1 MASVGGG
8 MTDELRDALR
18 AKHRLVEQMKEDVA
32 RPDDRRSARRAP
44 FWQMVT
50 VVAAVLFLSLAAA
63 GGAAAE
69 KATRASRAAAAE
81 RRALERR
88 EVKRWSS
95 ERALRHFG
103 LRRMS
108 QIAFTD
114 PVRTSDALHDAVRDP
129 DTHVVVAHVSHSTV
143 MGRKRT
149 KGGDGLTWVDRP
161 ILADSSYEAL
171 ADDGFDFDGF
181 LSRFLASGSNKGLL
195 VSLRDPRVVV
205 PVFKALE
212 TAVENG
218 RLVSPII
225 LDAEVLPGPGGHMPQ
240 MACVRFNSTAY
251 QDQYVWR
258 DGRAALEEND
268 ARAPPR
274 SLHVDDWS
282 RLTVA
287 TSDGTGD
294 LVPFDP
300 VGFVRSAALRVP
312 GAILSLGVATGGV
325 PCAREKISPPRKKN
339 PAAGLAFPFQ
349 SAYAWHQR
357 QRAMMHQRLRGAKVK
372 MFGNATG
379 DEAMMRLPGF
389 FTPAAARAMRMRG
402 AALAAANATS
412 SVAAVLGKS
421 GVGRRRLAQMDFEI
435 MAIAEAEEERARE
448 SKRRAEDEAAA
459 RRKAYDAA
467 YTARRVSH
475 HRSYGWDTGADLI
488 ALVRNGTWE
497 GDVLFPVA
505 ACALPST
512 ASEAPGYLRELADA
526 RLGFSI
532 VARGPVLF
540 TEATRVAML
549 SELDA
554 SRAVIGSDLVRLPEG
569 ERLTE
574 RQIFVD
580 PVVAHPEEA
589 LESREAEEAL
599 EEAAME
605 LGADYAGAEE
615 ELMDEEENIWRE
627 RIERLKSFVAKYAAK
642 YAGGGD

>member
-1 MASVGGG
+1 

-69 KATRASRAAAAE
+69 KATRASRRAAAAE

-103 LRRMS
+103 LRES

-114 PVRTSDALHDAVRDP
+114 PVRTSDALHD
-129 DTHVVVAHVSHSTV
+129 
-143 MGRKRT
+143 
-149 KGGDGLTWVDRP
+149 
-161 ILADSSYEAL
+161 
-171 ADDGFDFDGF
+171 
-181 LSRFLASGSNKGLL
+181 SGSRPRHARRRRARLPLHRHGPQTNQRRRRSDVGGPSHPRRTVLTMAGRRRALL
-195 VSLRDPRVVV
+195 TEDVRRGPLAVPSPAGSTRASSCLRDPRVVV

-225 LDAEVLPGPGGHMPQ
+225 LDAEVLPELP
-240 MACVRFNSTAY
+240 SAY
-251 QDQYVWR
+251 R
-258 DGRAALEEND
+258 RGRACALTPPRTRISTSARRPGSVARGERR
-268 ARAPPR
+268 ARAPRDPSTWTTGR
-274 SLHVDDWS
+274 DSPS
-282 RLTVA
+282 RRRTARA
-287 TSDGTGD
+287 TSCRSIPR
-294 LVPFDP
+294 L
-300 VGFVRSAALRVP
+300 VRSAATIPPMLRRT
-312 GAILSLGVATGGV
+312 AVANRSFAC
-325 PCAREKISPPRKKN
+325 PLEKISPPRKKN
-339 PAAGLAFPFQ
+339 PAAGLAFLFQ

-372 MFGNATG
+372 MLATPPT
-379 DEAMMRLPGF
+379 DEGY
-389 FTPAAARAMRMRG
+389 AAATSRRPLRARARGERSRG

-421 GVGRRRLAQMDFEI
+421 GVGRRRPAQMDFEI
-435 MAIAEAEEERARE
+435 MAIAEAEREGFPIQRRALPPRRETYDRRARRGA
-448 SKRRAEDEAAA
+448 SLT
-459 RRKAYDAA
+459 
-467 YTARRVSH
+467 TARTDGTRARTRAGSP
-475 HRSYGWDTGADLI
+475 D
-488 ALVRNGTWE
+488 GTWE

-505 ACALPST
+505 ACALPTRRRRRSGSLART
-512 ASEAPGYLRELADA
+512 RRRASRVLDRRARPRAVHRGDA
-526 RLGFSI
+526 GGDAERAGR
-532 VARGPVLF
+532 VARGSGVG
-540 TEATRVAML
+540 
-549 SELDA
+549 
-554 SRAVIGSDLVRLPEG
+554 SRAVARG
-569 ERLTE
+569 ERPTE

-589 LESREAEEAL
+589 LESNEAEEAL

-605 LGADYAGAEE
+605 L
-615 ELMDEEENIWRE
+615 E
-627 RIERLKSFVAKYAAK
+627 RTTRARRRN
-642 YAGGGD
+642 

>member
-287 TSDGTGD
+287 TSDGVGD

-325 PCAREKISPPRKKN
+325 PCTREKIAPPRKKT

-372 MFGNATG
+372 MFGNATA

-435 MAIAEAEEERARE
+435 MAIAEAEDERARE

-459 RRKAYDAA
+459 RRKTYDAA

-627 RIERLKSFVAKYAAK
+627 KIDSLKSFVAKYAAK